1 MAPPLS
7 LLYFIHTIKTYKEMK
22 KTTSF
27 LLGALAATVTVGT
40 AAILMVQH
48 YRQKELEK
56 LIAQRLT
63 LQRQLIAQQQLLEE
77 AMQSL
82 ETAKK

>member
-1 MAPPLS
+1 
-7 LLYFIHTIKTYKEMK
+7 MK

-27 LLGALAATVTVGT
+27 LLGALAATISVGT
-40 AAILMVQH
+40 AAVLTMQH